1 MIFYGYVPTA
11 RTFAF
16 AISVP
21 PSAPRTPK
29 QRGILTDGVG
39 YESKEPSVDL
49 VTPTNLAR

>member
-1 MIFYGYVPTA
+1 MNLYANVPQA
-11 RTFAF
+11 RRFAF

-21 PSAPRTPK
+21 PSGPRAPK